1 MYTDSIQARREIAR
15 NFTELNYRINPQHW
29 QTLCMG
35 VNRDL
40 QAKKLRPNVPVPSR
54 RKVIPFL
61 KMMHKETGSMLK
73 AILAFGFDG
82 PWTSSGGSF
91 RLAREI
97 GFDIA
102 HHAKNIHHKNG
113 NVTFLEIG
121 AAWAGFRA
129 EEGGSHQ
136 ATISG
141 LAEGFR
147 EQLGESVFLHFT
159 NLTPWHE
166 SLPEG
171 VTEHP
176 YVTAAGLC
184 ALENRGVE
192 AGGVDIIYSQA
203 AAYFE
208 QDYTAFLRSA
218 ARLLKGDGVLIF
230 NHDPVLASAM
240 DGVAW
245 EHGLRLV
252 RRKQMGG
259 MNGAIARYHRLR
271 SSPKSEMVFPGVN
284 REQDDEVVCES
295 LVMSALRRSVEV

>member
-15 NFTELNYRINPQHW
+15 NFTELNYRINPLHW

-113 NVTFLEIG
+113 TVTFLEIG
-121 AAWAGFRA
+121 AAGAGVRA
-129 EEGGSHQ
+129 EEATSHQ

-141 LAEGFR
+141 LAESFR

-166 SLPEG
+166 SLPKG

-184 ALENRGVE
+184 ALENRGVQ

-208 QDYTAFLRSA
+208 QDYTTFLRSA

-230 NHDPVLASAM
+230 NHDPVLASSM
-240 DGVAW
+240 DEVAR

-271 SSPKSEMVFPGVN
+271 TPVIDQVIFPGVSRN
-284 REQDDEVVCES
+284 QDEEVVCES

>member
-1 MYTDSIQARREIAR
+1 MYKDSIQARREIAR
-15 NFTELNYRINPQHW
+15 NFTALNYRVDPLHW

-40 QAKKLRPNVPVPSR
+40 QAKKMRPNVPVPSR

-61 KMMHKETGSMLK
+61 KMMHQETGSMLK

-102 HHAKNIHHKNG
+102 HYAKNIHHKNG
-113 NVTFLEIG
+113 KVTFLEIG

-129 EEGGSHQ
+129 EECAGHQ

-141 LAEGFR
+141 LSGEFR

-159 NLTPWHE
+159 NLTPWHA
-166 SLPEG
+166 SLPKG

-176 YVTAAGLC
+176 YVTAAGLG
-184 ALENRGVE
+184 ALENRGVQ
-192 AGGVDIIYSQA
+192 AGEVDI
-203 AAYFE
+203 
-208 QDYTAFLRSA
+208 
-218 ARLLKGDGVLIF
+218 
-230 NHDPVLASAM
+230 
-240 DGVAW
+240 
-245 EHGLRLV
+245 
-252 RRKQMGG
+252 
-259 MNGAIARYHRLR
+259 
-271 SSPKSEMVFPGVN
+271 
-284 REQDDEVVCES
+284 
-295 LVMSALRRSVEV
+295 

>member
-1 MYTDSIQARREIAR
+1 MYKDSIQARREIAR
-15 NFTELNYRINPQHW
+15 NFTALNYRVDPLHW

-40 QAKKLRPNVPVPSR
+40 QAKKMRPNVPVPSR

-61 KMMHKETGSMLK
+61 KMMHQETGSMLK

-102 HHAKNIHHKNG
+102 HYAKNIHHKNG
-113 NVTFLEIG
+113 KVT
-121 AAWAGFRA
+121 
-129 EEGGSHQ
+129 
-136 ATISG
+136 
-141 LAEGFR
+141 
-147 EQLGESVFLHFT
+147 FT
-159 NLTPWHE
+159 NLTPWHA
-166 SLPEG
+166 SLPKG

-176 YVTAAGLC
+176 YVTAAGLG
-184 ALENRGVE
+184 ALENRGVQ
-192 AGGVDIIYSQA
+192 AGEVDIIYSQA

-218 ARLLKGDGVLIF
+218 ARLLKEDGVLIF

-240 DGVAW
+240 DEVAW

-271 SSPKSEMVFPGVN
+271 SSPVSQMVFPGVK
-284 REQDDEVVCES
+284 RAEDEEVVCES
-295 LVMSALRRSVEV
+295 LVMSALRRNVEV

>member
-1 MYTDSIQARREIAR
+1 
-15 NFTELNYRINPQHW
+15 
-29 QTLCMG
+29 
-35 VNRDL
+35 
-40 QAKKLRPNVPVPSR
+40 
-54 RKVIPFL
+54 
-61 KMMHKETGSMLK
+61 MMHKETGSMLK

-113 NVTFLEIG
+113 TVTFLEIG

-129 EEGGSHQ
+129 EEATSHQ
-136 ATISG
+136 AAISG
-141 LAEGFR
+141 LAQSFR
-147 EQLGESVFLHFT
+147 EQLGERIPAFHQSHAMARIAAK
-159 NLTPWHE
+159 
-166 SLPEG
+166 G

-184 ALENRGVE
+184 VLEKQGVR
-192 AGGVDIIYSQA
+192 AGEVDIIYSQA

-240 DGVAW
+240 DEVAW

-271 SSPKSEMVFPGVN
+271 SP
-284 REQDDEVVCES
+284 
-295 LVMSALRRSVEV
+295 VMIKWSFLA

>member
-1 MYTDSIQARREIAR
+1 
-15 NFTELNYRINPQHW
+15 
-29 QTLCMG
+29 
-35 VNRDL
+35 
-40 QAKKLRPNVPVPSR
+40 
-54 RKVIPFL
+54 
-61 KMMHKETGSMLK
+61 
-73 AILAFGFDG
+73 
-82 PWTSSGGSF
+82 
-91 RLAREI
+91 
-97 GFDIA
+97 
-102 HHAKNIHHKNG
+102 
-113 NVTFLEIG
+113 
-121 AAWAGFRA
+121 
-129 EEGGSHQ
+129 
-136 ATISG
+136 
-141 LAEGFR
+141 
-147 EQLGESVFLHFT
+147 FLHFT

-166 SLPEG
+166 SLPKG

-184 ALENRGVE
+184 VLEKQGVR
-192 AGGVDIIYSQA
+192 AGEVDIIYSQA

-240 DGVAW
+240 DEVAW
-245 EHGLRLV
+245 EQGLRLV

-271 SSPKSEMVFPGVN
+271 SSPVSQMVFPGVN

>member
-1 MYTDSIQARREIAR
+1 M
-15 NFTELNYRINPQHW
+15 
-29 QTLCMG
+29 
-35 VNRDL
+35 
-40 QAKKLRPNVPVPSR
+40 RPNVPVPSR

-61 KMMHKETGSMLK
+61 KMMHQETGSMLK

-91 RLAREI
+91 RLARKWVRHRPLCEK
-97 GFDIA
+97 
-102 HHAKNIHHKNG
+102 HSPQKRESHLPG
-113 NVTFLEIG
+113 NWCRLG
-121 AAWAGFRA
+121 GFRA
-129 EEGGSHQ
+129 EECAGHQ

-141 LAEGFR
+141 LSGEFR

-159 NLTPWHE
+159 NLTPWHA
-166 SLPEG
+166 SLPKG

-176 YVTAAGLC
+176 YVTAAGLG
-184 ALENRGVE
+184 ALENRGVQ
-192 AGGVDIIYSQA
+192 AGEVDIIYSQA

-218 ARLLKGDGVLIF
+218 ARLLKEDGVLIF

-240 DGVAW
+240 DEVAW

-271 SSPKSEMVFPGVN
+271 SSPVSQMVFPGVK
-284 REQDDEVVCES
+284 RAEDEEVVCES
-295 LVMSALRRSVEV
+295 LVMSALRRNVEV